1 MIWIF
6 KTSIQTDDQVE
17 TVTPLLDKAV
27 LPNGRWN
34 FDLQDCD
41 HVLRI
46 ENPAIEI
53 PQLIN
58 LFSEAGFHCE
68 ELAD

>member
-6 KTSIQTDDQVE
+6 KTSIQTDAQVE
-17 TVTPLLDKAV
+17 LVAPLLNKAV
-27 LPNGRWN
+27 LENGRWN

-46 ENPAIEI
+46 ENPAVAMPE
-53 PQLIN
+53 LISS
-58 LFSEAGFHCE
+58 FTEAGFHCE
-68 ELAD
+68 ELTD